1 MPFMNINYKQ
11 SQFELFPGTTGGS
24 SDIAKPRYLFANLT
38 LSIENVVII
47 GIITLMSMVFA
58 FSLGVEKGKK
68 VKNSSSVRQPLPVV
82 TKEVVVAA
90 ALPAPEKAA
99 TLNSSVKTPTAS
111 APLAQINQTK
121 KNSVAAGAPP
131 ANSLRVKE
139 TFSLPSSSNKPYTI
153 QVASFKDDQYA
164 QKEASVLKNKNLDS
178 FVIAKGNFFIVC
190 IGKFS
195 KKEEANGLLSKL
207 KRTYNDCL
215 VRRF

>member
-1 MPFMNINYKQ
+1 MNINYKQ
-11 SQFELFPGTTGGS
+11 SQFELFPTTTGGS

-38 LSIENVVII
+38 LSIENVVVI
-47 GIITLMSMVFA
+47 GIITLMTMVFA

-68 VKNSSSVRQPLPVV
+68 VKNFSSSLQQLPP
-82 TKEVVVAA
+82 AA
-90 ALPAPEKAA
+90 AKGVAVAGTLPAPEKAA
-99 TLNSSVKTPTAS
+99 ASSPSVKTPTAS
-111 APLAQINQTK
+111 TTPTQINQAK
-121 KNSVAAGAPP
+121 KSQ
-131 ANSLRVKE
+131 
-139 TFSLPSSSNKPYTI
+139 PYTI

-164 QKEASVLKNKNLDS
+164 KKEAGVLKNKNLDS
-178 FVIAKGNFFIVC
+178 FVLTKGNFFIVC

>member
-1 MPFMNINYKQ
+1 MNINYKQ
-11 SQFELFPGTTGGS
+11 SQFELFPATTGGS

-38 LSIENVVII
+38 LSIENVVVI
-47 GIITLMSMVFA
+47 GIITLMTMVFA

-68 VKNSSSVRQPLPVV
+68 VKNFSSSLQQLPP
-82 TKEVVVAA
+82 AA
-90 ALPAPEKAA
+90 AKGAAVAGTLPAPEKAA
-99 TLNSSVKTPTAS
+99 ASSPSVKTPTAS
-111 APLAQINQTK
+111 TTPTQINQAK
-121 KNSVAAGAPP
+121 KSQ
-131 ANSLRVKE
+131 
-139 TFSLPSSSNKPYTI
+139 PYTI

-164 QKEASVLKNKNLDS
+164 KKEAGVLKNKNLDS
-178 FVIAKGNFFIVC
+178 FVLTKGNFFIVC